1 MRIAF
6 FFVIV
11 FAFPLL
17 GAEPVYTDPELTA
30 ADRAHWSFV
39 PVTRPTVP
47 ADVDPIDWFV
57 RAKLAGKKLQPS
69 PEASKLTLLRRL
81 TFDLHGLPPT
91 PAEIDAFFNDPS
103 PKAYETCVDRLL
115 ASPHY
120 AEQQAQHWLDVV
132 RFAESNGYEM
142 DGERPH
148 AWRYR
153 DYVIRSFHENKPYN
167 RFLTEQIAGDLLA
180 KDKPPRDVADLW
192 IATGL
197 HRCGSVHVVAGN
209 VDRDENRQ
217 EVLTEMVNGLGSAV
231 LGLTMGCTRCH
242 DHKFDPLS
250 QGDYYRLQAFF
261 AGTSYRDVGLA
272 TPAERETYSKVTA
285 AVMKRI
291 EPVKKSLAELDGYYR
306 PKLLAEK
313 TAKLPEAVRDALK
326 QEPANRTPEQK
337 AFVKAAEPSTKILW
351 DELLAVYSADDLAKH
366 HALQAQRVKLELELP
381 DPPAAA
387 WALSDDKPEAITHVL
402 KRGDAKRKL
411 STVQPGFVR
420 VANPTQNPP
429 KTRLDLA
436 RWITDPKHPLTARVI
451 VNRLW
456 QQHFGR
462 GIVASPNDFGT
473 RGELPTHPELLDWLA
488 AELVTPT
495 TSPGEA
501 WSLKRIH
508 KLMVMSATYRQQS
521 TTKSNAR
528 TAEHDPENGLLWRAN
543 RQRLT
548 AEAIRDAILAAAGTL
563 NRESYGP
570 SVKVPLEQEVYDLI
584 FTEEEPVGLWRVTPD
599 AKQHTRR
606 SIYLFG
612 KRNVRQPLLE
622 AFDQPDTIGSCAAR
636 GVSTFAPQA
645 LILMNGPLGQ
655 EQSRL
660 MAKSLQAKVGHGPK
674 EWIATAYRRSFGRT
688 PRPDESELLLK
699 FLTDQTAL
707 LKGRQDAALA
717 DLCLALLNLSEFI
730 YIE

>member
-1 MRIAF
+1 MQIAF
-6 FFVIV
+6 FLIILTGT
-11 FAFPLL
+11 PLL
-17 GAEPVYTDPELTA
+17 AAEPVYTDPELTA
-30 ADRAHWSFV
+30 ANRAHWSFV
-39 PVTRPTVP
+39 PITRPKVP
-47 ADVDPIDWFV
+47 ANVDPIDWFI
-57 RAKLAGKKLQPS
+57 RAKLAEKNLLPS
-69 PEASKLTLLRRL
+69 PEAGKLTLIRRL

-91 PAEIDAFFNDPS
+91 PAEIDAFLNDHS
-103 PKAYETCVDRLL
+103 PKAYETLVDRLL

-132 RFAESNGYEM
+132 RFAESNGYEI

-153 DYVIRSFHENKPYN
+153 DYVIRSFHEDKPYD
-167 RFLTEQIAGDLLA
+167 RFLTEQLAGDLLA

-197 HRCGSVHVVAGN
+197 HRCGSVHMVAGN
-209 VDRDENRQ
+209 IDRDENRQ
-217 EVLTEMVNGLGSAV
+217 EILTEMVNGLGSAV

-261 AGTSYRDVGLA
+261 AGTSYRDVGIA
-272 TPAERETYSKVTA
+272 TPMERETFSKITA
-285 AVMKRI
+285 AVVKLI
-291 EPVKKSLAELDGYYR
+291 EPIKKSLADLDGKYR

-313 TAKLPEAVRDALK
+313 IAKLSDAARDALK
-326 QEPANRTPEQK
+326 QEPSKRTAEQR
-337 AFVKAAEPSTKILW
+337 ALVKAAEPSTKILW
-351 DELLAVYSADDLAKH
+351 DELLALYSADDLAKH
-366 HALQAQRVKLELELP
+366 KALQAERVKLELELP

-387 WALSDDKPEAITHVL
+387 WALGEDKPEAITHIL

-420 VANPTQNPP
+420 VANSTQSIP

-436 RWITDPKHPLTARVI
+436 HWITDPKHPLTARVI

-456 QQHFGR
+456 QQHFGE

-521 TTKSNAR
+521 TTKSNVVS
-528 TAEHDPENGLLWRAN
+528 AEQDPENRLLWKTN

-548 AEAIRDAILAAAGTL
+548 AEAIRDAILTAAGTL
-563 NRESYGP
+563 NRATYGP

-584 FTEEEPVGLWRVTPD
+584 FTEDEPVGLWRVTPD
-599 AKQHTRR
+599 IKQHTRR

-622 AFDQPDTIGSCAAR
+622 AFDQPDTLGSCAAR

-655 EQSRL
+655 EQSQL
-660 MAKSLQAKVGHGPK
+660 MAKSLQNKVGDGPK
-674 EWIATAYRRSFGRT
+674 EWIANAYHRSFGRP
-688 PRPDESELLLK
+688 PRPDESALLLK

-717 DLCLALLNLSEFI
+717 DLCLAILNLSEFI
-730 YIE
+730 YVE

>member
-6 FFVIV
+6 FFVIL
-11 FAFPLL
+11 FGAPLL

-30 ADRAHWSFV
+30 ANRAHWSFV
-39 PVTRPTVP
+39 PIARPKVP
-47 ADVDPIDWFV
+47 ANVDPIDWFI
-57 RAKLAGKKLQPS
+57 RAKLAETKLKPS

-91 PAEIDAFFNDPS
+91 PAEIEAYLNDSS

-132 RFAESNGYEM
+132 RFAESNGYEI

-153 DYVIRSFHENKPYN
+153 DYVIRSFHEDKPYD
-167 RFLTEQIAGDLLA
+167 RFLTEQLAGDLLA
-180 KDKPPRDVADLW
+180 KDKPPREVADLW

-197 HRCGSVHVVAGN
+197 HRCGSVHMVAGN

-217 EVLTEMVNGLGSAV
+217 EVLTEMVNGLGSAI

-261 AGTSYRDVGLA
+261 AGTSYRDVGIA
-272 TPAERETYSKVTA
+272 TLMERETYSKVTA

-291 EPVKKSLAELDGYYR
+291 EPIKKSLAELDGKYR

-313 TAKLPEAVRDALK
+313 IAKLTEAVRDALK
-326 QEPANRTPEQK
+326 QESPKRTPAQQ
-337 AFVKAAEPSTKILW
+337 ALVNAAEPSTKILW

-366 HALQAQRVKLELELP
+366 RALQAERVKLELELP

-387 WALSDDKPEAITHVL
+387 WALSEDKPEAITHIL

-420 VANPTQNPP
+420 VANSTQNAP

-436 RWITDPKHPLTARVI
+436 HWITDPKHPLTARVI
-451 VNRLW
+451 VNRVW

-488 AELVTPT
+488 AELVSPT
-495 TSPGEA
+495 TSPGEE

-521 TTKSNAR
+521 TTKSNAL
-528 TAEHDPENGLLWRAN
+528 TTEHDPENRLLWKAN

-548 AEAIRDAILAAAGTL
+548 AEAIRDSILAAAGTL

-570 SVKVPLEQEVYDLI
+570 SVKVPLQQEVYDLI

-599 AKQHTRR
+599 TKQHTRR

-622 AFDQPDTIGSCAAR
+622 AFDQPDTIGSCADR

-660 MAKSLQAKVGHGPK
+660 MAKSLQAKVGDGPK
-674 EWIATAYRRSFGRT
+674 EWITTAYRRSFGRP

-707 LKGRQDAALA
+707 LKGNQDAALA
-717 DLCLALLNLSEFI
+717 DLCSALFNLSEFI
-730 YIE
+730 YVE